1 LAKAESSLR
10 GVKMEDNEEIV
21 AVIFAAIQS
30 YLSEKHILIKK
41 VRKIGKI
48 CNHTD
53 RWLMHTPQ
61 IFWRTRGE

>member
-1 LAKAESSLR
+1 
-10 GVKMEDNEEIV
+10 MEDNEEIV